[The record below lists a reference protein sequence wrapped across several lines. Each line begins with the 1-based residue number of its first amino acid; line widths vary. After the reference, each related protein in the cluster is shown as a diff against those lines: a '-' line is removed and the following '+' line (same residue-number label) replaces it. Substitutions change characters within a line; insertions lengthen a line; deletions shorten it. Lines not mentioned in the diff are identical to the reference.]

1 MPSWGF
7 YQKKD
12 SKLFMR
18 KFLALFI
25 IFLMFLNT
33 SVFATGVISVP
44 SLAPSQTVPPLSSP
58 SLTPIKPFEIFTP
71 GVAPITP
78 HLYLPPLTPMLSREQ
93 AKMKPKIPK
102 TKPRSNI
109 FLEPPIKPAQEAISP
124 IQIGTSAEDKNYIKI
139 SLPEAID
146 YAMSHN
152 FGIQSVRLENDK
164 AKNDIKT
171 AGKLLNPRIESFLN
185 LGRAAIDNPDYMGL
199 IFPIELFKR
208 APRKKL
214 AQSNLELTKGS
225 VLLAE
230 LNLRLD
236 TRQAYVNLVTA
247 KSTLKV
253 LNDQKQLLQELLY
266 IAQRKFEVGKAP
278 QIDIIQAKMALNQL
292 ILQVNSAKTDIL
304 VARYKFNLVLLSKDF
319 DTREDYLPEQKE
331 FVEMLTPSSEGKLP
345 PFEEILERALSKR
358 YDIKNAMQDI
368 DVARKNLTVVIRKR
382 IPDIELGAGALYV
395 PSTLATD
402 GQTNTG
408 MLLVGNIVNIPLLY
422 QYTPEIKNAKLL
434 VEQKELIYKN
444 TLHVATMNLHSA
456 YDSFVAA
463 QMNLNYYNDVILT
476 ESGRYLNMAKES
488 YIVGKSNMTNLL
500 YIEQSYRTIIMG
512 YTIALANYYNAWVD
526 VLQEVNDEDFKL
538 NE

>member
-1 MPSWGF
+1 MCLKTP
-7 YQKKD
+7 
-12 SKLFMR
+12 
-18 KFLALFI
+18 
-25 IFLMFLNT
+25 
-33 SVFATGVISVP
+33 VFATGVISVP
-44 SLAPSQTVPPLSSP
+44 SLVPSQTAPPSSSP
-58 SLTPIKPFEIFTP
+58 SLAPIKPFEIFSP
-71 GVAPITP
+71 GVPPITP
-78 HLYLPPLTPMLSREQ
+78 HLHLPPLPPSLFREQ

-102 TKPRSNI
+102 AKPRSDI
-109 FLEPPIKPAQEAISP
+109 YLEPPIKSAQEVISP

-152 FGIQSVRLENDK
+152 FGVQSVRLENDK
-164 AKNDIKT
+164 ARNDIKT

-185 LGRAAIDNPDYMGL
+185 LGRAAIDNPDYVGL

-208 APRKKL
+208 APRKRL
-214 AQSNLELTKGS
+214 ARSNLELVKGN
-225 VLLAE
+225 VLLTE

-236 TRQAYVNLVTA
+236 TRQAYVNLVAA

-253 LNDQKQLLQELLY
+253 LTEQKQLLQELLN
-266 IAQRKFEVGKAP
+266 IAQRKFEVGKTP

-292 ILQVNSAKTDIL
+292 ILQVNSARTDVL
-304 VARYKFNLVLLSKDF
+304 VARYKFNMILLSNDF
-319 DTREDYLPEQKE
+319 DTKEDYLPAQKE
-331 FVEMLTPSSEGKLP
+331 FVDMLTPSSEGKLP
-345 PFEEILERALSKR
+345 PFEEILERALSR
-358 YDIKNAMQDI
+358 RFDIRNARQDI

-395 PSTLATD
+395 PPTLATD

-408 MLLVGNIVNIPLLY
+408 ALMLANITNIPLLY
-422 QYTPEIKNAKLL
+422 QYTPEIKNAKIL

-444 TLHVATMNLHSA
+444 ILHVATMDLHSV

-463 QMNLNYYNDVILT
+463 QMNLNYYSDVVLA

-488 YIVGKSNMTNLL
+488 YTVGKSNMVSLL
-500 YIEQSYRTIIMG
+500 YIEQSYRSIIMG
-512 YTIALANYYNAWVD
+512 YTIALANYYNAWVN
-526 VLQEVNDEDFKL
+526 VLQEVNDEDFTL